1 MAFGATL
8 TLTVNAVAKV
18 LNRIN
23 QDNYGSEYYLRSTL
37 DEYRVRIRH
46 TKLTPNVD
54 GKVPDSHNIEVT
66 HTVFATSTVP
76 AIVRQAYIVVRIFGD
91 DDLTLAG
98 YLLAAATTYFNNGTV
113 QSDLL
118 TWQS

>member
-8 TLTVNAVAKV
+8 TITVNAVAKV

-23 QDNYGSEYYLRSTL
+23 QDNYGSEYYLRSTTE
-37 DEYRVRIRH
+37 EYRVKIRH
-46 TKLTPNVD
+46 SKESPLADGRQFDRHNV
-54 GKVPDSHNIEVT
+54 EVSY
-66 HTVFATSTVP
+66 VLFATTTTPEVRRYDSFTNRTLGSDDITV
-76 AIVRQAYIVVRIFGD
+76 
-91 DDLTLAG
+91 AG
-98 YLLAAATTYFNNGTV
+98 YLFAGFATYMTNATV